1 MQNQIKRRTY
11 TATDRESAR
20 KYYFMGLN
28 LQEVSK
34 LTDIPERTIEKWQ
47 QKENWAKS
55 KEPDN
60 IKIKAR
66 ELKEK
71 GMGVKQIADILKISS
86 TTVWRYCKD

>member
-1 MQNQIKRRTY
+1 MQKQIKRRTY
-11 TATDRESAR
+11 TATDRETAR

-47 QKENWAKS
+47 QKENWAKI
-55 KEPDN
+55 KEPEN

-71 GMGVKQIADILKISS
+71 GMGVKKIGDILKISN